1 LWQQIVL
8 IPDRASRWSDTLL
21 LRLSEDYKRG
31 LSNAGIHMSKPR
43 TVGATI
49 LPQSSTL
56 ED

>member
-1 LWQQIVL
+1 LWQQTVL
-8 IPDRASRWSDTLL
+8 IPDRACRWSDTLL

>member
-1 LWQQIVL
+1 
-8 IPDRASRWSDTLL
+8 
-21 LRLSEDYKRG
+21 
-31 LSNAGIHMSKPR
+31 MSKPR